1 MINIIFTPP
10 ILWALSSRIST
21 HLLELLTCLYVLI
34 IFKCCCSTSWAAAA
48 AATYSLF
55 YGLFYTKLCLGDDT
69 VVRMTQRNQGSQPP
83 SATLTREWFPIERFV
98 PLVESNWRMWLWKLQ
113 LPPVMRLLLMSAW
126 RHSKSSRRASRRNQ
140 RWRQLLMLVSSQRR
154 TLSLPLYCLLHL
166 ADCI

>member
-34 IFKCCCSTSWAAAA
+34 IFKCCCSTSWAAAAA

-83 SATLTREWFPIERFV
+83 SATLTREWFPIERWTRAV
-98 PLVESNWRMWLWKLQ
+98 SWEQLEDVTLKTAAASCHEVVAHVSLTPQQVKSACVTQKPAVTDSVQDWLISSNF
-113 LPPVMRLLLMSAW
+113 
-126 RHSKSSRRASRRNQ
+126 
-140 RWRQLLMLVSSQRR
+140 
-154 TLSLPLYCLLHL
+154 
-166 ADCI
+166 